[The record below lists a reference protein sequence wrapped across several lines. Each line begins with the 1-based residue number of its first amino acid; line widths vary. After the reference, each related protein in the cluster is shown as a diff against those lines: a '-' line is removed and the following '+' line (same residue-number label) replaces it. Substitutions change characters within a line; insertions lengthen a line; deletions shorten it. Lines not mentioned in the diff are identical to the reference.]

1 RQGGRLPVFGPGE
14 MVPEFESMAFS
25 LAPGEISEPVRS
37 MYGWHIIQKHRSI
50 PAPGVEETMQVVNRR
65 VSNPQDERA
74 QLMKTRQTTQLANKH
89 KGKLKDDVL
98 SSVVN
103 DAKENGIDSTFFS
116 KYTQSPVKNQV
127 IVEADGKKYPVSDFI
142 EGLAGIGNIP
152 AEMSEIILRKSA
164 DNFFNAK
171 LVEAEENWLYNNEPD
186 YRNLL
191 NEYHDGTLLYEI
203 SLEKVW
209 NKASSDTEGLGRYFD
224 AHRSDYTWTNPRVK
238 GYLVQAVND
247 TVGARVRELL
257 DSLPATSVGEIV
269 KRDFNGKA
277 SVEKIL
283 VTKGQNPMVDY
294 LYFGGP
300 ETSSKYPT
308 VYLYDP
314 RSLDTPEELDDV
326 RGAVVSDYQNE
337 LEREWVDWLR
347 NTYPV
352 KVNNKELKKVR

>member
-1 RQGGRLPVFGPGE
+1 
-14 MVPEFESMAFS
+14 
-25 LAPGEISEPVRS
+25 
-37 MYGWHIIQKHRSI
+37 
-50 PAPGVEETMQVVNRR
+50 
-65 VSNPQDERA
+65 
-74 QLMKTRQTTQLANKH
+74 
-89 KGKLKDDVL
+89 
-98 SSVVN
+98 
-103 DAKENGIDSTFFS
+103 
-116 KYTQSPVKNQV
+116 
-127 IVEADGKKYPVSDFI
+127 
-142 EGLAGIGNIP
+142 
-152 AEMSEIILRKSA
+152 
-164 DNFFNAK
+164 
-171 LVEAEENWLYNNEPD
+171 
-186 YRNLL
+186 
-191 NEYHDGTLLYEI
+191 
-203 SLEKVW
+203 
-209 NKASSDTEGLGRYFD
+209 
-224 AHRSDYTWTNPRVK
+224 
-238 GYLVQAVND
+238 VND

-269 KRDFNGKA
+269 RRDFNGQA

-314 RSLDTPEELDDV
+314 RSLDTPEEVDDV